1 VTSFAYPPLLSP
13 LEHARDNLPPVL
25 RTDPFF
31 GYVQALIY
39 PFARVDAELAEYVS
53 GIAYPET
60 ATGEA
65 LAARA
70 SWVDEPRGG
79 MDEFEWRRIVLGAR
93 SARNA
98 RRSWTDATALAMV
111 EALFGDVSPTIR
123 TAGAGSISIRA
134 RLRWTPTPEWIRR
147 AEGVLR
153 KGVKVGLMWE
163 AIAYPEGAF
172 IFDGL
177 PGLDAGALS
186 WYLSGEA
193 V

>member
-1 VTSFAYPPLLSP
+1 MSEFAYPPVLDP
-13 LEHARDNLPPVL
+13 VEHVRDFLPPVL
-25 RTDPFF
+25 RASPFF
-31 GYVQALIY
+31 EWAQSILT
-39 PFARVDAELAEYVS
+39 PLARLDAEVS
-53 GIAYPET
+53 GFVAGLAYPET
-60 ATGEA
+60 ATGDA
-65 LAARA
+65 LAAVA

-79 MDEFEWRRIVLGAR
+79 MEEIEWRRIVLGAR
-93 SARNA
+93 AARNA

-123 TAGAGSISIRA
+123 TTAPGCIAIRA
-134 RLRWTPTPEWIRR
+134 RLRWTPTQEWIRR